1 MPVAEASLTLSLVYI
16 YQIPMLVE
24 ASQKLSMSVSPA
36 IQFFVFRF
44 DLLCFVAENALTHMC
59 FQTWSAF
66 SLQYLS

>member
-1 MPVAEASLTLSLVYI
+1 
-16 YQIPMLVE
+16 MLVE